1 MRRMSLSTE
10 LLPEPLGPT
19 MAVFDLVRV
28 RVRVRL
34 RVRVRVRLGLG

>member
-1 MRRMSLSTE
+1 MSLSTE

-28 RVRVRL
+28 RVRVR
-34 RVRVRVRLGLG
+34 VRLGLG